1 MEKLIQLLSD
11 GEFHSGEELGNMLG
25 VSRAAVWKKVQSL
38 MAIGLTLDAVRGKGY
53 RLPAAVELLNGEMI
67 SPYLSQEAEQ
77 KVALDLK
84 ISIPSTNDA
93 VRSVKTHNKPVQVCI
108 AEHQS
113 AGRGRRGRH
122 WASPFGTSL
131 YYSLLCHN
139 ENGFAALD
147 GLSLAVGLT
156 VLQTLESQG
165 VTGLCLKWP
174 NDILARTPT
183 GEGQKLGG
191 VLLEVSGDPVGAC
204 EIVIG
209 IGINLVLPLADR
221 EGIDQPV
228 TDVQSL
234 SADHISKNELAGRLT
249 TNMIDMLQ
257 IFQEKGFSAFKDAWQ
272 SCDAFAG
279 QRVALS
285 AGDQVIVG
293 VAAGVSESGAV
304 LITDEDGVITA
315 HAGGEI
321 SLRRL

>member
-11 GEFHSGEELGNMLG
+11 GQFHSGEELGEVLG

-38 MAIGLTLDAVRGKGY
+38 MAIGLTLEAVRGKGY
-53 RLPAAVELLNGEMI
+53 RLPAAVELLNKEKI
-67 SPYLSQEAEQ
+67 TPYLSQEALQ
-77 KVALDLK
+77 RVALDLK

-93 VRSVKTHNKPVQVCI
+93 VREVSSHEKPVQVCI

-122 WASPFGTSL
+122 WVSPFGTSL

-156 VLQTLESQG
+156 VLQTLESLG
-165 VTGLCLKWP
+165 VANLQLKWP
-174 NDILARTPT
+174 NDILANTPT
-183 GEGQKLGG
+183 AVGQKLGG

-204 EIVIG
+204 EIIIG
-209 IGINLVLPLADR
+209 IGINLVLPIDAKQD
-221 EGIDQPV
+221 IDQPA
-228 TDVQSL
+228 TDVHSL
-234 SADHISKNELAGRLT
+234 GSDGISKNELAGCLT
-249 TNMIDMLQ
+249 TNMIAMLE
-257 IFQEKGFSAFKDAWQ
+257 IFQRKGFAAFQKAWQ
-272 SCDAFAG
+272 AHDAFAG
-279 QRVALS
+279 QNVALS
-285 AGDQVIVG
+285 AGDQMITG
-293 VAAGVSESGAV
+293 VAAGVSENGAV
-304 LITDEDGVITA
+304 LITDEAGVTTA

>member
-11 GEFHSGEELGNMLG
+11 GEFHSGEELGDMLG

-257 IFQEKGFSAFKDAWQ
+257 IFQEKGFAAFKDAWQ